1 MLNLLGVPS
10 LDALIAETIPAAIM
24 LDADLSLETPRS
36 ESEIL
41 TELRAMAAKNQLHRS
56 FIGLG
61 YYDSIIEEG
70 TPPAFLDLLER
81 LDKAERGEKD

>member
-1 MLNLLGVPS
+1 MTMPDKKSEQGERP
-10 LDALIAETIPAAIM
+10 DAAASRKQDANTMIAQ
-24 LDADLSLETPRS
+24 R
-36 ESEIL
+36 
-41 TELRAMAAKNQLHRS
+41 LR
-56 FIGLG
+56 G

>member
-1 MLNLLGVPS
+1 MPDKKSEPGARPAVSPS
-10 LDALIAETIPAAIM
+10 SKQDANAMIAA
-24 LDADLSLETPRS
+24 R
-36 ESEIL
+36 
-41 TELRAMAAKNQLHRS
+41 LR
-56 FIGLG
+56 G

>member
-1 MLNLLGVPS
+1 MTMP
-10 LDALIAETIPAAIM
+10 DK
-24 LDADLSLETPRS
+24 RS
-36 ESEIL
+36 EPGKQSDAEASRKRDVNAMIAQR
-41 TELRAMAAKNQLHRS
+41 LR
-56 FIGLG
+56 G

>member
-1 MLNLLGVPS
+1 MTMPDKKSEKGTRS
-10 LDALIAETIPAAIM
+10 DAAASSKQDANTMIAQ
-24 LDADLSLETPRS
+24 R
-36 ESEIL
+36 
-41 TELRAMAAKNQLHRS
+41 LR
-56 FIGLG
+56 G